1 MDRSTVEQK
10 SNQDIPLRLTPFL
23 EGFVSPVCL
32 RSYGRDIYIA
42 DQIGII
48 YRADKLA
55 DNSSIFL
62 DIRNKIPKLEENY
75 DERGLLAFTFYP
87 GDSSRLFV
95 YYSEKSDDK
104 NNFYNVL
111 SEFTV
116 NKNIVDYNS
125 EVILLEFLK
134 DYPYHNGADLH
145 FGPDNYLYL
154 STGDGGPQKDPRNYA
169 QDLSVL
175 YGKILRLDV
184 DTPGKIYV
192 PSDNPFV
199 NVQGAAPQIYAYGL
213 RNPWRMSFDN
223 SGRLFVGDVGYET
236 REEVDIVVKGG
247 NYGWN
252 VWEGSWKTPWNK
264 VNKDNYRFPI
274 YEYRLPGMSAII
286 GGYFINDEIG
296 YVFGDYNKTIMRI
309 KENSREAVNSS
320 ANKVGTWE
328 LVQSTKIDKFI
339 KSFGY
344 VDNILYVL
352 TSGAGNSKRDGVV
365 YTLNF

>member
-1 MDRSTVEQK
+1 MDRSVIQKK
-10 SNQDIPLRLTPFL
+10 SNQDIPLQLTPFL
-23 EGFVSPVCL
+23 EGFISPVCL

-42 DQIGII
+42 DQIGLI

-62 DIRNKIPKLEENY
+62 DIRNKIPKLEETY

-104 NNFYNVL
+104 NNYYNVL

-116 NKNIVDYNS
+116 NKNMVDYNS
-125 EVILLEFLK
+125 EVILLELLK

-154 STGDGGPQKDPRNYA
+154 STGDGGPQKDPRNHA

-175 YGKILRLDV
+175 YGKILRLDA

-199 NVQGAAPQIYAYGL
+199 NVQGAAPEIYAYGL

-252 VWEGSWKTPWNK
+252 IWEG
-264 VNKDNYRFPI
+264 
-274 YEYRLPGMSAII
+274 LPSDGTSV
-286 GGYFINDEIG
+286 GKLLG
-296 YVFGDYNKTIMRI
+296 I
-309 KENSREAVNSS
+309 K
-320 ANKVGTWE
+320 
-328 LVQSTKIDKFI
+328 
-339 KSFGY
+339 
-344 VDNILYVL
+344 
-352 TSGAGNSKRDGVV
+352 
-365 YTLNF
+365 